1 MKHGYRPLAIGVT
14 LLFSSI
20 VLDLAGSFFQS
31 LIVLVISFILG
42 IAGAVVSVRGLIEF
56 IAERA

>member
-1 MKHGYRPLAIGVT
+1 MNHAYRALIIGVT

-20 VLDLAGSFFQS
+20 VLDLAGSALQS
-31 LIVLVISFILG
+31 IFVLIISFALG
-42 IAGAVVSVRGLIEF
+42 IAGAVVAVRGVIEF